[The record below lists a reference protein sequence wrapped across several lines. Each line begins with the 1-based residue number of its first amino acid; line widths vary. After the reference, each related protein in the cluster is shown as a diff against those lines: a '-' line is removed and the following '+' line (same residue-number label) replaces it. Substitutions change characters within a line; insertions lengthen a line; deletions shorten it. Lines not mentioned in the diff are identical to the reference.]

1 MLAQTL
7 ITGDTMDAIERKFIP
22 QLDTPVESVQRM
34 VLRQLQT
41 HHENTGRSWRGMI
54 AEQDEL
60 ENTAAQQTA
69 DIAALSKHNA
79 QLQAA
84 NEKWRKAFA
93 SWEAVARQLRRLR
106 ECIAFNRGRVI
117 AGAAVLAMGAVALNF
132 YGPGTGP
139 AAVAARE
146 ATERE
151 FRSMAAGLSWKEG
164 ETEPQVYS
172 IQRRNWWLVAVGDVV
187 PDSHADQ
194 YGKEVEMHCM
204 HLYAKPAVFDFGA
217 YLKPAARNSLMGL
230 FSWPEV
236 ATDCRPS
243 TIRKADK

>member
-1 MLAQTL
+1 
-7 ITGDTMDAIERKFIP
+7 MDAIEKKFIA
-22 QLDTPVESVQRM
+22 QLDTPVASVQRM
-34 VLRQLQT
+34 VLSQVQT
-41 HHENTGRSWRGMI
+41 HHANTGRTWRGMV
-54 AEQDEL
+54 AECEVL
-60 ENTAAQQTA
+60 EETVAQQTA

-79 QLQAA
+79 RLQAA
-84 NEKWRKAFA
+84 NEMWRKTYA
-93 SWEAVARQLRRLR
+93 SWEAVAKQLRRLR

-117 AGAAVLAMGAVALNF
+117 AGAAALAMGAVALNF

-151 FRSMAAGLSWKEG
+151 FRSWAGGWSWQEG

-172 IQRRNWWLVAVGDVV
+172 IQRRNWWVVAVGDVV
-187 PDSHADQ
+187 RDSHADQ
-194 YGKEVEMHCM
+194 YGKEVEMHCT
-204 HLYAKPAVFDFGA
+204 HLYARAAVFDFGA

-236 ATDCRPS
+236 ATDCKVAA
-243 TIRKADK
+243 TRKAEK

>member
-1 MLAQTL
+1 
-7 ITGDTMDAIERKFIP
+7 MDAIERKFVP
-22 QLDTPVESVQRM
+22 QLDSTVESVQRM
-34 VLRQLQT
+34 VLRQVQT

-60 ENTAAQQTA
+60 ENTAEQQTA
-69 DIAALSKHNA
+69 DIAALSRHNA

-84 NEKWRKAFA
+84 NERWRKAFA
-93 SWEAVARQLRRLR
+93 SWDAVARQLRRLR

-117 AGAAVLAMGAVALNF
+117 AGAAVLTMGAVALNF

-151 FRSMAAGLSWKEG
+151 FRSWAAALSWQEG
-164 ETEPQVYS
+164 ETDPQVYL
-172 IQRRNWWLVAVGDVV
+172 IQHRNWWVVAVGDAV

-194 YGKEVEMHCM
+194 YGKEVEMHCT
-204 HLYAKPAVFDFGA
+204 HLYAKPAVLDFGA

-230 FSWPEV
+230 FSWSEV
-236 ATDCRPS
+236 ATDCKVAA
-243 TIRKADK
+243 TRKADK